1 MTVTK
6 LSKTA
11 FSLATLLIGA
21 TLWLQPQS
29 SHAFTDDEIRGIL
42 KKSNCFKCHSELENK
57 AKDAPSFK
65 ELAEDVRKRP
75 NREERFYKRVTTK
88 TRAEVKGKEVD
99 HDPLKTKDEIEIRAV
114 VKWLLSR

>member
-1 MTVTK
+1 MFNK
-6 LSKTA
+6 LSRLSFYVATIA
-11 FSLATLLIGA
+11 MGTSVLLAPKI
-21 TLWLQPQS
+21 
-29 SHAFTDDEIRGIL
+29 SHAYSDDDIRGIL

-88 TRAEVKGKEVD
+88 TTAEVKGKEVD
-99 HDPLKTKDEIEIRAV
+99 HEPIKTKDEKEIRAV

>member
-1 MTVTK
+1 MSNQLSRLSFYVATVVMGASV
-6 LSKTA
+6 L
-11 FSLATLLIGA
+11 LAPKI
-21 TLWLQPQS
+21 
-29 SHAFTDDEIRGIL
+29 SHAYSDDDIRGIL

-88 TRAEVKGKEVD
+88 TTAEVKGKEVD
-99 HDPLKTKDEIEIRAV
+99 HEPIKTKDEKEIRAV

>member
-1 MTVTK
+1 MIIAK
-6 LSKTA
+6 SSKTS
-11 FSLATLLIGA
+11 FFIMSLMISVGVLLPA
-21 TLWLQPQS
+21 PN

-57 AKDAPSFK
+57 AKDAPSFR

-88 TRAEVKGKEVD
+88 TTAEVQGKEVD
-99 HDPLKTKDEIEIRAV
+99 HEPLKTKDEKEIRAV

>member
-1 MTVTK
+1 MMIAK
-6 LSKTA
+6 LSKTMRTFA
-11 FSLATLLIGA
+11 PFVIGA
-21 TLWLQPQS
+21 IVWLQPQS
-29 SHAFTDDEIRGIL
+29 SHAFSDDEIRGIL

-57 AKDAPSFK
+57 SKDAPSFK

-88 TRAEVKGKEVD
+88 TTAEVKGKEVD
-99 HDPLKTKDEIEIRAV
+99 HDPLKTKNEAEIRAV

>member
-1 MTVTK
+1 MFNK
-6 LSKTA
+6 LSKFPFCVVALVMST
-11 FSLATLLIGA
+11 SILLSPK
-21 TLWLQPQS
+21 T
-29 SHAFTDDEIRGIL
+29 SHAFSDDEIRGIL

-88 TRAEVKGKEVD
+88 TTAEVKGKEVD
-99 HDPLKTKDEIEIRAV
+99 HEPLKTKDEKEIRAV

>member
-1 MTVTK
+1 MMTRPYRSVLYLAAFVVGLMAMLKPQTGH
-6 LSKTA
+6 A
-11 FSLATLLIGA
+11 FS
-21 TLWLQPQS
+21 
-29 SHAFTDDEIRGIL
+29 DDEIRGIL

-88 TRAEVKGKEVD
+88 STAEVKGKEVD
-99 HDPLKTKDEIEIRAV
+99 HDPLKTKDEAEIRAV